1 MIQLNHP
8 LVKWGIPAII
18 IVLVIVYFS
27 RSAMDGDAQYLSSFV
42 KRGEF
47 VSVVYSTGQLQAEN
61 SESINVPK
69 ELGSRRLGIYEI
81 KVTNIVEEGTVVDSG
96 GYVATLDYGTV
107 EELRSKADEEWEK
120 ALNAYEDAKI
130 DTNMNLSNLRDELLN
145 GQVELEEKQLILD
158 QSVYESPAV
167 KRQAQLDVERA
178 QRDLEQKERNYAL
191 KKKQDDY
198 KVYRAREQAKTE
210 KGKLDDIDKL
220 FDALEVKAPKPGMVI
235 YSFDR
240 FGKKIKAGSTV
251 SRWMPKIAELPDLSS
266 MISKTFINE
275 IDVSKIKT
283 GQKVE
288 VGIDAFPE
296 KHFEGEII
304 TVANIGQ
311 VIPGGDSK
319 VFEVTVKIH
328 GSDPELRPAMTTSN
342 KITTDILTDVLFIP
356 LETVFANDSLQFV
369 YVKERRSIRKQI
381 VDLGSE
387 NENHVTV
394 LAGLAKGEELLMN
407 IPADE
412 QTLELVGT
420 EIYELIQKRK
430 LEELTKLK
438 NSVSKNEDD
447 IHLEDQP
454 GVTDHVVSIKTAQ

>member
-1 MIQLNHP
+1 MFRMNHP
-8 LVKWGIPAII
+8 LVKWGIPSISII
-18 IVLVIVYFS
+18 IAIVYFS
-27 RSAMDGDAQYLSSFV
+27 RSAIDGDAQYLSSFV
-42 KRGEF
+42 KQGEF
-47 VSVVYSTGQLQAEN
+47 ISVVYSTGQLQAEN
-61 SESINVPK
+61 SESIDVPK

-96 GYVATLDYGTV
+96 GYVATLDHGAV
-107 EELRSKADEEWEK
+107 EELRSKAEEEWEK

-145 GQVELEEKQLILD
+145 GQVALEEKKLILD

-178 QRDLEQKERNYAL
+178 QRDLEQKDRNYEL

-198 KVYRAREQAKTE
+198 KVYRAWEQAKTE

-275 IDVSKIKT
+275 IDVSKIKVR
-283 GQKVE
+283 QKVK

-296 KHFEGEII
+296 KHFDGEII

-319 VFEVTVKIH
+319 VFEVTVKLN
-328 GSDPELRPAMTTSN
+328 GSDPDLRPAMTTSN
-342 KITTDILTDVLFIP
+342 KITTDILSDVLFIP

-369 YVKERRSIRKQI
+369 YVKESRRIRKQI
-381 VDLGSE
+381 VDLGSA

-394 LAGLAKGEELLMN
+394 LAGLNEGEELLLN
-407 IPADE
+407 VPTDE
-412 QTLELVGT
+412 QSLELIGT
-420 EIYELIQKRK
+420 DIYEIIQKRK
-430 LEELTKLK
+430 QEELEKLK
-438 NSVSKNEDD
+438 NAVSERAD
-447 IHLEDQP
+447 EAPSQY
-454 GVTDHVVSIKTAQ
+454 GSASSDHVVSIKTAQ